1 MTDHSYCS
9 RCGIKLKLTYRF
21 CPSCGSV
28 LGQRTNLPANSD
40 LPSSFSNDPFNL
52 WKNSLKTSSG
62 QNNKLFKVIAICL
75 MIGVTLIALNSMM
88 FSNSGV
94 SSVELEREQAIREYE
109 RCFDRKYNEMLMIS
123 GFPGAAEMHART
135 WCGTPPY

>member
-1 MTDHSYCS
+1 MATHSFCHK
-9 RCGIKLKLTYRF
+9 CGVKLNSIYQF

-40 LPSSFSNDPFNL
+40 LPSGFSNDPFNL

-109 RCFDRKYNEMLMIS
+109 RCFDRKYNEMLIM
-123 GFPGAAEMHART
+123 GGWGVAEMHAKA
-135 WCGTPPY
+135 WCGTPP